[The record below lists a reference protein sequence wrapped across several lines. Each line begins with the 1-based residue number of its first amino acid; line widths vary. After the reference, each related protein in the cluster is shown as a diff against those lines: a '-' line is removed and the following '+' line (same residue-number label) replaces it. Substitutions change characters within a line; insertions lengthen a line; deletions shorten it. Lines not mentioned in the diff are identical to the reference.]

1 MSSIMDLMQQG
12 GPPPADP
19 NAPPTP
25 DPYAGAAPPGDS
37 AQGGDPM
44 SALMAAAPGGADPNA
59 APAAPGE
66 EGGESGGDESSDYQ
80 EAIDVLTRAL
90 NRPTTDQQEM
100 AEIQKC
106 IASIQGLLGKNEK
119 MMDSALGTNPQLRK
133 ALAGGG
139 A

>member
-1 MSSIMDLMQQG
+1 M
-12 GPPPADP
+12 A
-19 NAPPTP
+19 
-25 DPYAGAAPPGDS
+25 
-37 AQGGDPM
+37 
-44 SALMAAAPGGADPNA
+44 ALMGAAPGGDPGA
-59 APAAPGE
+59 GAPPPEA
-66 EGGESGGDESSDYQ
+66 EGGAESGGDESTDYQ
-80 EAIDVLTRAL
+80 EAIDALTSAL

-139 A
+139 AG

>member
-1 MSSIMDLMQQG
+1 MSMMDLMQQG
-12 GPPPADP
+12 G
-19 NAPPTP
+19 APPDAP
-25 DPYAGAAPPGDS
+25 PEDPYAGGAPS
-37 AQGGDPM
+37 GDPM
-44 SALMAAAPGGADPNA
+44 SALMGAAPGGAPEE
-59 APAAPGE
+59 APPE
-66 EGGESGGDESSDYQ
+66 EGAPDDGGDESSDYQ
-80 EAIDVLTRAL
+80 SAIDALTSAL

-139 A
+139 AG

>member
-1 MSSIMDLMQQG
+1 MSMMDLMQQG
-12 GPPPADP
+12 G
-19 NAPPTP
+19 APP
-25 DPYAGAAPPGDS
+25 DQGAPPD
-37 AQGGDPM
+37 AGGDPM
-44 SALMAAAPGGADPNA
+44 AALMGAAPGGDPGA
-59 APAAPGE
+59 GAPPPEA
-66 EGGESGGDESSDYQ
+66 EGGGEGDGGDESSDYQ
-80 EAIDVLTRAL
+80 EAISALTSAL

-139 A
+139 AG